1 MKLSQIRY
9 FLEVAK
15 CKTITQASKKLYV
28 SQPTITVAIKELEK
42 ELETDLFHR
51 EKQRISLTDDGRFFY
66 EEVLEI
72 VENLDNL
79 VEVVKDRK
87 KESSLKLGVPPMTG
101 AFLFSKIL
109 KGFRSKYPHINLE
122 IYEHGTIKSREL
134 LQEEELDLAITTSGY
149 SKPKN
154 TNFIPILKTSYG
166 LYTSKDQPIL
176 KTENT
181 LDFEDIKKVPL
192 ILFNKGFNINQK
204 VIEEFEGIGVK
215 PNILLET
222 GQIETAKQIIS
233 EGLASGFIIKECI
246 KDSDGLIEVPF
257 KNPMSVSIGV
267 EWKRKKYQSS
277 SVESFIEY
285 LKNNYELNSI

>member
-15 CKTITQASKKLYV
+15 YRNITQASKKLYV

-42 ELETDLFHR
+42 ELEIDLFHR
-51 EKQRISLTDDGRFFY
+51 EKQRIFLTDDGKFFY
-66 EEVLEI
+66 EEALEI
-72 VENLDNL
+72 VERLDNL
-79 VEVVKDRK
+79 IEVVKDKK

-101 AFLFSKIL
+101 AFLFSKLL
-109 KGFRSKYPHINLE
+109 KGFKSKYPHINLD
-122 IYEHGTIKSREL
+122 IYEHGTLKSREL

-149 SKPKN
+149 SKPNN
-154 TNFIPILKTSYG
+154 TNFLPILKTSYG
-166 LYTSKDQPIL
+166 FYTSKTDPIL
-176 KTENT
+176 KSKNY
-181 LDFEDIKKVPL
+181 LDFKDIKEVPL

-233 EGLASGFIIKECI
+233 EGLACGFIIKECI

-257 KNPMSVSIGV
+257 NNPMSVNIGM
-267 EWKRKKYQSS
+267 EWKKKKYQNS
-277 SVESFIEY
+277 SVESFIEF
-285 LKNNYELNSI
+285 LKNNY